1 MSLGAQNLELTKSQ
15 RRKTLCELLKML
27 KNLCIALFLAG
38 RSLKLSQQSWQISCF
53 QNHQLIA
60 LRILRWTSYWQISQI
75 SQPAS
80 ACIQWEL
87 SLYAG
92 SCSFTKPPPPSFL
105 PYHAIHV
112 LSHLIKVMS
121 LLLIRQIC
129 SCSRCLLTLHIC
141 EWQARKVSE
150 QSPTSKHK
158 LSLNNNLILFTL
170 KGPQR
175 TDIRRDHDMKLN
187 YFSWIIIKQ
196 ESRFNFVIKCVWAAV
211 QSNTQEN
218 AYPFSQRPLK
228 FPQELAFKL
237 VEQSLTWSWPHC
249 FTSSWLNPV

>member
-1 MSLGAQNLELTKSQ
+1 MNILLANLTNLTTCFSLHTVGAVTVCRLMLLHKATS
-15 RRKTLCELLKML
+15 TL
-27 KNLCIALFLAG
+27 I
-38 RSLKLSQQSWQISCF
+38 SSISC
-53 QNHQLIA
+53 
-60 LRILRWTSYWQISQI
+60 Y
-75 SQPAS
+75 
-80 ACIQWEL
+80 
-87 SLYAG
+87 
-92 SCSFTKPPPPSFL
+92 SCSFSL
-105 PYHAIHV
+105 
-112 LSHLIKVMS
+112 KVMS

-150 QSPTSKHK
+150 QSTTSKHK
-158 LSLNNNLILFTL
+158 LLSLNNNLILFTL

>member
-1 MSLGAQNLELTKSQ
+1 
-15 RRKTLCELLKML
+15 ML

-60 LRILRWTSYWQISQI
+60 LQILRWTSYWQISLGVCSVTCFSLQTVGAVTVCRLMLLMLLHKATSTLI
-75 SQPAS
+75 SS
-80 ACIQWEL
+80 I
-87 SLYAG
+87 S
-92 SCSFTKPPPPSFL
+92 
-105 PYHAIHV
+105 
-112 LSHLIKVMS
+112 IKIMS

-158 LSLNNNLILFTL
+158 LLSLNNNLILFTL
-170 KGPQR
+170 TGPHR

-187 YFSWIIIKQ
+187 LYIFLGLFSNK
-196 ESRFNFVIKCVWAAV
+196 
-211 QSNTQEN
+211 
-218 AYPFSQRPLK
+218 
-228 FPQELAFKL
+228 
-237 VEQSLTWSWPHC
+237 
-249 FTSSWLNPV
+249 NPGLILL